1 MFKYIRAFLIMTKAH
16 YRQRDKGNHLYI
28 FHPIRVSRNCKS
40 KSAKLVAL
48 LHDVMEDNPNYTF
61 EKFKF
66 LDDEELKALVLLTH
80 DQNVSYFDYIN
91 QIKTNKIAR
100 EVKLSDLKDN
110 SNLNRLLTV
119 TERDINR
126 LEKYC
131 KAQKMLLME

>member
-16 YRQRDKGNHLYI
+16 YKQRDKGNHLYI
-28 FHPIRVSRNCKS
+28 FHPIRVSRKCKK

-48 LHDVMEDNPNYTF
+48 LHDVMEDNPNYTL
-61 EKFKF
+61 EKFEF
-66 LDDEELKALVLLTH
+66 LNEDELEALVLLTH
-80 DQNVSYFDYIN
+80 DENLSYFAYID

-119 TERDINR
+119 TENDIKR
-126 LEKYC
+126 LVKYC
-131 KAQKMLLME
+131 KAQRILLME